1 MDTSPKASPSLEALE
16 NVKDQVGFCG
26 IWCGSCVIGNGTL
39 QALSRKYKAILR
51 DYGLSEWGPKDFDYG
66 EFSKGLASLER
77 VPVCR
82 GCRLGGGREACEI
95 RACATSRFVES
106 CSECPGTADC
116 PQAALLDHMRSGARQ
131 AALFVESGTYDPQAL
146 LAQWRARLE
155 RSWPSCT
162 LFFD

>member
-1 MDTSPKASPSLEALE
+1 METYQKPIHAPDPLE
-16 NVKDQVGFCG
+16 NVKEQVGFCG

-39 QALSRKYKAILR
+39 QELSRKYSAILR

-82 GCRLGGGREACEI
+82 GCRQGGGREACEI
-95 RACATSRFVES
+95 RACATSRSVES
-106 CSECPGTADC
+106 CSECPARDDC
-116 PQAALLDHMRSGARQ
+116 PHAALLEHMRSGARQ
-131 AALFVESGTYDPQAL
+131 AALFVESGVYDPEAL
-146 LAQWRARLE
+146 LSQWRARLE
-155 RSWPSCT
+155 RTWPSCT